1 MIGLILRSLFGFGVD
16 GTYCMVAGGAIVSLC
31 AICGLYRCCSSC
43 RMRDCGCCKRCLR
56 KTGID
61 TFDDF
66 ELLVVVHEALYT
78 SGKAKSNVCV
88 RITAGM
94 QSAATSENSKGVFHE
109 SLSILVEQGTDV
121 VVVELWDIR
130 ERRSLASMKFDP
142 KKDLLHSDDLGREK
156 VYHMKQKAKG
166 LLNPRVRLSV
176 HLDTEEGMEK
186 GLLQDVDMSRETD
199 MMLRSQLQKAQA
211 NERARGSQQ
220 EESGKDGSGKELSKV
235 ELFAKGC
242 AGPLDQFGSWGR
254 RESVWI
260 AVRGPP
266 DQKRYTLCIY
276 KDESSCNKGGNPEVE
291 VELLKVLSVQPDPAR
306 SEVFIINYLEKN
318 KVKQRMTFSRIDRAR
333 DIWVEMLTLLITM
346 IREEKEAK
354 SRSSG
359 SGSKR

>member
-1 MIGLILRSLFGFGVD
+1 MIGLIMRSLFGFGMD
-16 GTYCMVAGGAIVSLC
+16 SSCLMVAGGAVVGLC
-31 AICGLYRCCSSC
+31 AICGIYRCRNC

-56 KTGID
+56 CTGID

-66 ELLVVVHEALYT
+66 ELLVVVHDAMFT
-78 SGKAKSNVCV
+78 GSSSKNNVCV

-94 QSAATSENSKGVFHE
+94 QSAATSENSKAVFHE
-109 SLSILVEQGTDV
+109 SLSILVEQGTDA
-121 VVVELWDIR
+121 VVVELWDVR
-130 ERRSLASMKFDP
+130 ERRGLASLKFDP
-142 KKDLLHSDDLGREK
+142 KKDLLHSDDLEREK
-156 VYHMKQKAKG
+156 IYHMKQKAKG

-186 GLLQDVDMSRETD
+186 WLLQDVDMSRETD

-211 NERARGSQQ
+211 NERARGSRQ
-220 EESGKDGSGKELSKV
+220 EESGKDSSPGKELSKV

-254 RESVWI
+254 RDSVWI

-318 KVKQRMTFSRIDRAR
+318 KVKQRLTFSRIDRAR

-346 IREEKEAK
+346 IREDKESK

-359 SGSKR
+359 SKR